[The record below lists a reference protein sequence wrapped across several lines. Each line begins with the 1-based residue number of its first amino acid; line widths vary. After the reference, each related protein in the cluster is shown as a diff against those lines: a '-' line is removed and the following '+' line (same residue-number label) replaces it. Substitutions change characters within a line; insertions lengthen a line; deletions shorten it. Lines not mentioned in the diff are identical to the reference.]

1 MCVQYVAGTFV
12 RHMQLC
18 WVDISDWRA
27 VIYPSHLLSFPQA
40 SFQSSCNS
48 MINAAIILY
57 IIRAGIRDIN
67 PVMNV
72 LVHQINFKAG
82 NSPSCAQRGMVLW
95 SCLLT
100 FAWDFYQL
108 NVCRALSVM
117 MPGLCLLSASR
128 PDRTRLSQTN
138 FTISSDWKFVSN
150 HLSNEFMNS
159 LVQTW
164 MFNYIYVLKRFTS
177 KFE

>member
-1 MCVQYVAGTFV
+1 MLRVHFSGTCNCAEF
-12 RHMQLC
+12 LTEEL
-18 WVDISDWRA
+18 S
-27 VIYPSHLLSFPQA
+27 PSHSLSFPQA

-48 MINAAIILY
+48 MINGAILLY

-82 NSPSCAQRGMVLW
+82 NSPSCVQRGIVLW

-117 MPGLCLLSASR
+117 MPGLCLLSASL

-138 FTISSDWKFVSN
+138 FMISRTLWA
-150 HLSNEFMNS
+150 LQTGS
-159 LVQTW
+159 LCLIICLMSLW
-164 MFNYIYVLKRFTS
+164 IP
-177 KFE
+177 

>member
-1 MCVQYVAGTFV
+1 MLSFWLKTSV
-12 RHMQLC
+12 
-18 WVDISDWRA
+18 ISR
-27 VIYPSHLLSFPQA
+27 SHSLSFPQA

-48 MINAAIILY
+48 MINGAILLY

-67 PVMNV
+67 PGMNV

-82 NSPSCAQRGMVLW
+82 NNPSCVQRGMVLW

-117 MPGLCLLSASR
+117 VPGLCLLSASL

-138 FTISSDWKFVSN
+138 FMISRTLWALQDWKFVSN

-159 LVQTW
+159 LVYMW
-164 MFNYIYVLKRFTS
+164 MFYDIYVLKRFTS